1 MTCCILHRSGH
12 LQAIRDSR
20 QHEILFL
27 AVPSGSD
34 SCSNEQKLLTKATNA
49 NREDEKIPLLIFLG
63 EYMPIAFVRL
73 PATLQQLAI
82 GKTTLYARIAKGTF
96 PPPVKFS
103 ERVSAWPQHEVDA
116 VLRALLRSASEDDLR
131 ALVAH
136 LIRLRSQPNDAGT
149 IAA

>member
-1 MTCCILHRSGH
+1 MVIVTYFARFNKS
-12 LQAIRDSR
+12 
-20 QHEILFL
+20 
-27 AVPSGSD
+27 
-34 SCSNEQKLLTKATNA
+34 
-49 NREDEKIPLLIFLG
+49 
-63 EYMPIAFVRL
+63 
-73 PATLQQLAI
+73 
-82 GKTTLYARIAKGTF
+82 GKTTLFPAKGTF

>member
-1 MTCCILHRSGH
+1 
-12 LQAIRDSR
+12 
-20 QHEILFL
+20 
-27 AVPSGSD
+27 
-34 SCSNEQKLLTKATNA
+34 
-49 NREDEKIPLLIFLG
+49 
-63 EYMPIAFVRL
+63 MPIAFVRL

-96 PPPVKFS
+96 HPPVKFS